1 MGDSRILPQSPMT
14 HLTGW
19 SAPQGFATPGLR
31 PPLTRQTHP
40 PQIQKRLFFFDI
52 RYFAHTALGPWIA
65 GVTFFIYFWAWGLW
79 RLVFVFMI
87 GLFYFVR
94 FYLIF
99 LR

>member
-1 MGDSRILPQSPMT
+1 MTTSRSIFLRFIQLSPIVRRVVI
-14 HLTGW
+14 
-19 SAPQGFATPGLR
+19 GLIFY
-31 PPLTRQTHP
+31 L
-40 PQIQKRLFFFDI
+40 LFFFDI